1 MIPVKNIYHMLSYVF
16 TALKKSNYE
25 NVETTAFASAL
36 DLYAEL
42 LSIGIT
48 EQRKR
53 GLNHAYVETA
63 DELSVLRGRL
73 DLTNTMRPRN
83 QTRRKLA
90 CIYEEFSVDSQLNRI
105 LKATMRLLC
114 REKSVNDVQKK
125 KLRQL
130 LPYFGDVESI
140 DVRHINW
147 KFRYDRNNQS
157 YRMLIGICY
166 LIVTGCL
173 QTTDDGSVRLMA
185 FNDEKIMSWLY
196 EHFILAYY
204 QKKHFHSL
212 TVRAE
217 EIKWQVSPSEAN
229 DSALPNMRTDVTL
242 RAKGNNNVLIIDAK
256 YYTRNT
262 ADYYGK
268 NQLHSA
274 NLYQIFSYVT
284 NMQTA
289 EPNRIVS
296 GMLLYAKTDDPYQPH
311 GTYHGSGKGYILI
324 RTLDLDCD
332 WQQVEDQLDDIANSL
347 ANNIAKAIP

>member
-1 MIPVKNIYHMLSYVF
+1 MRSDDPGQKHLPHAVLRFYS
-16 TALKKSNYE
+16 AEKSNYK

-83 QTRRKLA
+83 QTRKKLA

-114 REKSVNDVQKK
+114 REKSVNDAQKK

-166 LIVTGCL
+166 LIVTGC
-173 QTTDDGSVRLMA
+173 
-185 FNDEKIMSWLY
+185 
-196 EHFILAYY
+196 
-204 QKKHFHSL
+204 
-212 TVRAE
+212 
-217 EIKWQVSPSEAN
+217 P
-229 DSALPNMRTDVTL
+229 
-242 RAKGNNNVLIIDAK
+242 
-256 YYTRNT
+256 
-262 ADYYGK
+262 
-268 NQLHSA
+268 
-274 NLYQIFSYVT
+274 
-284 NMQTA
+284 
-289 EPNRIVS
+289 
-296 GMLLYAKTDDPYQPH
+296 
-311 GTYHGSGKGYILI
+311 
-324 RTLDLDCD
+324 
-332 WQQVEDQLDDIANSL
+332 
-347 ANNIAKAIP
+347 ANNR